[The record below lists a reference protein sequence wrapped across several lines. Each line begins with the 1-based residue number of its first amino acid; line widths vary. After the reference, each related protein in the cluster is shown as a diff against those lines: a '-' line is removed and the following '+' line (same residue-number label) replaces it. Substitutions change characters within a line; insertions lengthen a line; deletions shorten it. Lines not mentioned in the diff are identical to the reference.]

1 MRQGMAPH
9 IDSANWCVQSEKGH
23 EFKRMECWEGYGKI
37 GREYRA

>member
-9 IDSANWCVQSEKGH
+9 IGSANWCVQSEKGH